1 MGCWDVNPRKSPPT
15 KEELERF
22 IKQAQEIGL
31 VIDTTPRRI
40 PEEGSMILIDYM
52 QLMR

>member
-15 KEELERF
+15 KEELEEF
-22 IKQAQEIGL
+22 IKRAQAIGL

-40 PEEGSMILIDYM
+40 PEEDSLILIDYM
-52 QLMR
+52 ELMK